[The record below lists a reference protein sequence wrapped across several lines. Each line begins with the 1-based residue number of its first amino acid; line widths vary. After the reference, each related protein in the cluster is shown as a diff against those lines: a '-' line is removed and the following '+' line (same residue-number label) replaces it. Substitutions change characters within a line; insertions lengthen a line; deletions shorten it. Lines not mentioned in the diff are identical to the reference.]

1 MASLC
6 DYIVDAAPAAFEEN
20 EFQDSTLFKEWLLR
34 DRENCVSSSGTD
46 NYQFIYAI
54 VQEMSQLRF
63 RAEENFRLHPHIA
76 RNKLRELPVPQAEII
91 EKFMGVDERKE
102 PPETVI
108 SRIAQN
114 QISSIDAV
122 LANVRKVL
130 RRKREL
136 TRLASVQQLDSQCLI
151 WLTRQPGF
159 TAAQKAGS
167 KQKLMAIVRTESC
180 DVLEN
185 RVLKAVLEL
194 CLSFCRRYLLQYE
207 EAHPNSSRIKAVI
220 RLQSTAQK
228 GICLESLRN
237 IPPQTGIPQPNYV
250 LLHDPQYSQIWRMY
264 LNLLQQTALMESAW
278 RNRHNLFRQYL
289 LFCLVTAI
297 HLECDRMIFSSDFR
311 FSTEIRRDG
320 LFIKN
325 SSFQRV
331 FTMDGKPYQ
340 FEPVDFS
347 RLCCQ
352 STREIHTAEIRSRRQ
367 SHRISAVYLPL
378 FLQPEEIQFPVAMD
392 NHTYFIY
399 SEHPATSFLTRPD
412 IVKLEATQEL
422 TFQVSDWL
430 ASFRKSMT

>member
-20 EFQDSTLFKEWLLR
+20 EFQDSTLFKEWLLW
-34 DRENCVSSSGTD
+34 DRENRVSSPTTD
-46 NYQFIYAI
+46 NYQFVYAI

-63 RAEENFRLHPHIA
+63 RAEENFRQHPYVA

-114 QISSIDAV
+114 QISCIDAV

-167 KQKLMAIVRTESC
+167 KQKLMSIVRTESC

-194 CLSFCRRYLLQYE
+194 CLS
-207 EAHPNSSRIKAVI
+207 
-220 RLQSTAQK
+220 
-228 GICLESLRN
+228 
-237 IPPQTGIPQPNYV
+237 
-250 LLHDPQYSQIWRMY
+250 
-264 LNLLQQTALMESAW
+264 
-278 RNRHNLFRQYL
+278 
-289 LFCLVTAI
+289 
-297 HLECDRMIFSSDFR
+297 
-311 FSTEIRRDG
+311 
-320 LFIKN
+320 
-325 SSFQRV
+325 
-331 FTMDGKPYQ
+331 
-340 FEPVDFS
+340 
-347 RLCCQ
+347 
-352 STREIHTAEIRSRRQ
+352 
-367 SHRISAVYLPL
+367 
-378 FLQPEEIQFPVAMD
+378 
-392 NHTYFIY
+392 
-399 SEHPATSFLTRPD
+399 
-412 IVKLEATQEL
+412 
-422 TFQVSDWL
+422 
-430 ASFRKSMT
+430 